1 MRSLNLDHVRAFA
14 DVIEQGSFS
23 AAAERLNLTQPA
35 VSQQVRQLEQRLGV
49 RLIDR
54 VGRRATPTAAG
65 SALLDH
71 HRRIDEA
78 VGAAL
83 DAMAEHAAETTG
95 RVRLGS
101 GATACTYLLPP
112 LLRDLRLRFPALEIV
127 VRTGNTADMLRA
139 VEDNV
144 LDVGFV
150 TLPVVG
156 RMFAVTP
163 VLSEEFVAITS
174 AAGPELS
181 VRPTP
186 AAIAGLPIVL
196 YEPGANT
203 RRVIDDWFM
212 HAGLAPKPVME
223 LGSVEAIKGLVGAG
237 LGCSILP
244 RMAVEGEGRR
254 GQLTVRSLRP
264 RLHRQLALVMRRD
277 KPLTRA
283 LRDVVAAIRS
293 AGRSGL
299 GP

>member
-23 AAAERLNLTQPA
+23 AAADRLNLTQPA

-65 SALLDH
+65 LALLDH

-83 DAMAEHAAETTG
+83 DAMAEHASGTIG

-112 LLRDLRLRFPALEIV
+112 LLRDLRARFPALEIV
-127 VRTGNTADMLRA
+127 VRTGNTADILRA
-139 VEDNV
+139 VEENL

-163 VLSEEFVAITS
+163 VLAEEFVAITS
-174 AAGPELS
+174 AAGPELP
-181 VRPTP
+181 VRPAP
-186 AAIAGLPIVL
+186 AGMAGLPIVL

-203 RRVIDDWFM
+203 RRVIDEWFM
-212 HAGLAPKPVME
+212 QAGLAPKPVME

-244 RMAVEGEGRR
+244 RMAVEGEGQR
-254 GQLTVRSLRP
+254 GRLTVRSLRP

-283 LRDVVAAIRS
+283 LRDVVATIRA
-293 AGRSGL
+293 AGRSTL
-299 GP
+299 RP